1 MVLLSLTLEQTAP
14 RGLFIIMY
22 VKPMR
27 GNNILQFTIKSFFG
41 KVKCMKKI
49 CFLFLAV
56 ALLCAVGCKKE
67 TKPEPEEAPVIL
79 WNHYTYSDYNAHIYL
94 KLENNKAEAI
104 CCGSANMIVGRIKL
118 THDCT
123 EAQFE
128 TIQKKLV
135 DNGAVQEEPVA
146 EPVIDGYPDMTAYLG
161 MFLSKE
167 KQEEIWKELA
177 GE

>member
-1 MVLLSLTLEQTAP
+1 
-14 RGLFIIMY
+14 
-22 VKPMR
+22 
-27 GNNILQFTIKSFFG
+27 
-41 KVKCMKKI
+41 MKKI
-49 CFLFLAV
+49 CFLALAV
-56 ALLCAVGCKKE
+56 ALLFVFCCKKE
-67 TKPEPEEAPVIL
+67 TKPEPVAAPVIM
-79 WNHYTYSDYNAHIYL
+79 WNHYTYSEYNAHIYL
-94 KLENNKAEAI
+94 KFENNKAEAI

-123 EAQFE
+123 ETQFE

-167 KQEEIWKELA
+167 KQEEIWKELV